1 MRFVIRT
8 SNKDPLILYSAAIG
22 FAVLGGVLANLF
34 PHARGW
40 ILDLVVIVLFLA
52 ASTCMAVL
60 FLCLLVIAFGRS
72 PEASPAMSE
81 EEPPC

>member
-22 FAVLGGVLANLF
+22 FAVLGWVLANLF

-40 ILDLVVIVLFLA
+40 ILDLAVIGLFLA
-52 ASTCMAVL
+52 ASTCMSVL
-60 FLCLLVIAFGRS
+60 FLCLLVIAFGRP